1 MENSLET
8 YKRMFDEARDL
19 TAEARKESEIDGD
32 YFHGYQWTAAER
44 ETLRKRKQPDLVFNR
59 VRPSI
64 HGTIGVLKQGQSD
77 PRAYGRNPQDED
89 AAEVASKVC
98 RYISDKNR
106 WDVIRMRA
114 AKTYAIE
121 GTAAVIVEVD
131 DEQDVKIT
139 PIRWEEFFYD
149 PRSRENDFS
158 DARYM
163 GVAKWMY
170 ADEVALMY
178 DKNPDE
184 LMVSGTTVSETFED
198 RPQDAAGN
206 WIDKRNRRVMT
217 VELYYREK
225 LEWKRCVF
233 CGATKLEEGSA
244 SPYQDDKGKA
254 INPIIGQTC
263 FVDRDNNRYGLVRDM
278 RGPQDEINKR
288 RSKLLHLLNNRQVY
302 AQEPGAEHDTEI
314 IDLVRKEA
322 ARPDGV
328 MPYGWAPI
336 PLTDMTAGQFNLLA
350 ESKAEIERMGP
361 NPSLLA
367 REGENSSGRNNLIRQ
382 QAGLTEQAVIF
393 GGFEDF
399 ELRVYRQCWQRAKQ
413 FWTEPD
419 WIRITDDEGASEFIQ
434 INEPVMGPPQVVM
447 GPGGIPT
454 LQPTIIGY
462 NNRLA
467 ELDVDIIMDTV
478 PDTANLA
485 QEQFMALVDLA
496 RAGVPIDPMLLL
508 ESSSLPKKR
517 EIMEK
522 LEEKMQQPDPMR
534 ELQQRDAAAEIQA
547 KEQDAEIKNV
557 EKHGKAL
564 DNMMKEQEL
573 RAVQSMPDPNWSISD

>member
-19 TAEARKESEIDGD
+19 TAEARKESQIDGD
-32 YFHGYQWTAAER
+32 YFHGYQWTAEER
-44 ETLRKRKQPDLVFNR
+44 NVLRKRKQPDLVFNR

-64 HGTIGVLKQGQSD
+64 NGTIGVLKQGQAD

-106 WDVIRMRA
+106 WDVLRIRS

-121 GTAAVIVEVD
+121 GTTAVIVEVD
-131 DEQDVKIT
+131 EDQDVKVT

-158 DARYM
+158 DARYL

-170 ADEVALMY
+170 ADEVAVMY
-178 DKNPDE
+178 DKEPDE
-184 LMVSGTTVSETFED
+184 LMVSGTNVSETFED

-217 VELYYREK
+217 VEIYYREK
-225 LEWKRCVF
+225 LKWMRCVF
-233 CGATKLEEGSA
+233 CGATKLEEGEA
-244 SPYQDDKGKA
+244 SPYLDDKGK
-254 INPIIGQTC
+254 PICPIVAQSC

-288 RSKLLHLLNNRQVY
+288 RSKLLNLLNNRRMR
-302 AQEPGAEHDTEI
+302 ATDPGAESDTEI
-314 IDLVRKEA
+314 VDLVRNEA
-322 ARPDGV
+322 GRPDGV
-328 MPYGWAPI
+328 IPYGWEDAP
-336 PLTDMTAGQFNLLA
+336 LADMAAGQFNLLA

-399 ELRVYRQCWQRAKQ
+399 ELRVYRECWQRAKQ

-434 INEPVMGPPQVVM
+434 INEPIMGQPQVVM
-447 GPGGIPT
+447 GPDGMPT
-454 LQPTIIGY
+454 IQPTIVGY

-496 RAGVPIDPMLLL
+496 KAGVPIDPMLLI

-522 LEEKMQQPDPMR
+522 MEEKMQQPDPMR
-534 ELQQRDAAAEIQA
+534 ELQQRDVVASIMS
-547 KEQDAEIKNV
+547 KEQEAEIKNV

-564 DNMMKEQEL
+564 DNMMKEEEL
-573 RAVQSMPDPNWSISD
+573 RAVQNMPDPSWSISD